1 MTVVL
6 ASPWPCKAY
15 CGRCELCHV
24 ASEREVAI
32 RERQLEQRSTRRWRR
47 AHVPLDRTEREALL
61 RDVMRNL
68 RVQLGPGPASGEE
81 VDRLVRELTSGRSED
96 WATFSQWVMSY
107 IRGRAAVMGVPSEG
121 VDDVASAVLE
131 KVARAL
137 MARQQLSSAE
147 PTRDTVPALLACFTH
162 TFPLRPWAASLSKNA
177 LSDAQRRLRFED
189 TTLDAYHADHG
200 ELVAQDPPVD
210 ELVYEGL
217 PSTGVEC
224 VPELLSLIDAEQRKQ
239 RKRALHLRHTLARL
253 PDRYVKVLDAVQ
265 PSLQL
270 RDLPRAASDTEM
282 AANLATSVSNVE
294 STRANFRTFIAREH
308 PELVRALE
316 LVLVMALGNRGPTRA
331 RRVPNP
337 RDRSSSVA

>member
-1 MTVVL
+1 MAQRRGWTGTTNSRRLDLFRAEPANAAAGHPLRRPWPVIHGGRSLGYGRPPGSLSSLARSSPMKICLHYRTRQQRETSSAAPMPEPDRRETTQTRLVIWTTVVL

-147 PTRDTVPALLACFTH
+147 PARDTVPALLACFTH

-177 LSDAQRRLRFED
+177 LSDAQRRLLRFED

-200 ELVAQDPPVD
+200 EVSWLRIRLSTSSCTKGFPVP
-210 ELVYEGL
+210 G
-217 PSTGVEC
+217 
-224 VPELLSLIDAEQRKQ
+224 
-239 RKRALHLRHTLARL
+239 
-253 PDRYVKVLDAVQ
+253 
-265 PSLQL
+265 
-270 RDLPRAASDTEM
+270 
-282 AANLATSVSNVE
+282 
-294 STRANFRTFIAREH
+294 
-308 PELVRALE
+308 
-316 LVLVMALGNRGPTRA
+316 
-331 RRVPNP
+331 
-337 RDRSSSVA
+337 SSVYPSCCR